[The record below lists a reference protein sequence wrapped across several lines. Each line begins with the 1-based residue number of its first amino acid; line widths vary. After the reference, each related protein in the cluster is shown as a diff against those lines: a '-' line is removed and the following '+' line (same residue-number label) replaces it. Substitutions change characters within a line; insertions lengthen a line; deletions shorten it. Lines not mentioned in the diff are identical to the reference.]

1 MKATGLKRIVI
12 VDDEP
17 QILTFL
23 RDLFRLDGWDVRV
36 AGNGTTGIELLER
49 ERFDIVLTDLKMP
62 GADGIE
68 VLRTARK
75 IQPDAEI
82 ILMTAYGTIDSANE
96 AMRAGAFHYLAKPF
110 RAEEVL
116 HLVNKAYD
124 QRLLK
129 RENRFLKAEFR
140 GEYRL
145 QSIIGTSAAIQ
156 ETIAAVR
163 RLAETDMPILLSG
176 ERGSGREFLARTIH
190 FQSGRSGQLFVPV
203 HCAGLAEDALE
214 NDLFGY
220 AAGAYPKALLPR
232 AGKMDL
238 ANHGTIYLADID
250 AAGPRVLD
258 GIQRFLATRTFT
270 PAGSKTPVEVDV
282 RVVASCAPGIDEK
295 VAQEK
300 FPAELRGIF
309 RPGDIR
315 VPALRERPED
325 IHLFLHHVLF
335 EANRE
340 RRKPL
345 KGYSESAIK
354 ALVAHPWPGNVRE
367 LRELVLH
374 IAAKKKQG
382 SVVDAADIPPEILY
396 RRKRRTLPEEA
407 PVEPVDIKDAIT
419 DLEKPMVLQALAL
432 ADGNLEEAAH
442 LLRIDAEDLGELM
455 RRYDIPGH
463 DGGGRK

>member
-17 QILTFL
+17 QILPFL
-23 RDLFRLDGWDVRV
+23 RDLFRLDGWDVRE
-36 AGNGTTGIELLER
+36 AGNGTTGIEMLER

-75 IQPDAEI
+75 IQPDTEI
-82 ILMTAYGTIDSANE
+82 ILMTAYGTIDSAIE

-203 HCAGLAEDALE
+203 RCSGQSEDALE

-220 AAGAYPKALLPR
+220 TAGAYAKALLPR
-232 AGKMDL
+232 AGKMEL
-238 ANHGTIYLADID
+238 ADHGTIYLADID
-250 AAGPRVLD
+250 AAGARVLD
-258 GIQRFLATRTFT
+258 GIHRFLTTRAIT
-270 PAGSKTPVEVDV
+270 PVGGKTPVELDV
-282 RVVASCAPGIDEK
+282 RIVASCAPGIDGR
-295 VAQEK
+295 VGPEK
-300 FPAELRGIF
+300 FSSALREIF

-325 IHLFLHHVLF
+325 IHIFLHHMLF
-335 EANRE
+335 EANKE
-340 RRKPL
+340 RKKPL
-345 KGYSESAIK
+345 KGYSEA
-354 ALVAHPWPGNVRE
+354 ALRALIEHPWPGNVRE
-367 LRELVLH
+367 LQELVHH

-396 RRKRRTLPEEA
+396 RRKRRASPEEPPSA
-407 PVEPVDIKDAIT
+407 PIDMKEAIT
-419 DLEKPMVLQALAL
+419 NLEKPMVLQALAL
-432 ADGNLEEAAH
+432 ADGDREEAAH
-442 LLRIDAEDLGELM
+442 LLRIGVADLEELM
-455 RRYDIPGH
+455 RRYDIPG
-463 DGGGRK
+463 